1 MRELATQLGNWKA
14 VRKAALTFLETTKSI
29 STLVEVA
36 LDEGDIERALQ
47 LLKAT
52 KPSGPDGYQWQ
63 YDYGRTPEVALKA
76 AERTEEAYPRAS
88 IDLYQQHVERLIA
101 GRGRSNY
108 QVACSYLAKIR
119 SLYEKLDETGQWT
132 TYIAWLRKRHSRLS
146 TLKEELAAAG
156 L

>member
-1 MRELATQLGNWKA
+1 MELGNWE
-14 VRKAALTFLETTKSI
+14 AARQEALMFLETTKNI

-36 LDEGDIERALQ
+36 LDEGDIERALH

-52 KPSGPDGYQWQ
+52 KPPGPESYQWQ
-63 YDYGRTPEVALKA
+63 YDYARTPEVALKA
-76 AERTEEAYPRAS
+76 AERTEEAEPRAS

-108 QVACSYLAKIR
+108 QVACRYLAKIR
-119 SLYEKLDETGQWT
+119 SLYEKLDETEEWT

-146 TLKEELAAAG
+146 TLKVELAAAG